1 MKKHIFGILGFIILI
16 VMFLY
21 LQMFFIMYNI
31 KIKDLTNDGVMLTI
45 FGQDFVYEYNNENF

>member
-16 VMFLY
+16 IMFLY

-31 KIKDLTNDGVMLTI
+31 KIKHLTDYGVMLTV
-45 FGQDFVYEYNNENF
+45 FGQDFVYEYNNDNF

>member
-31 KIKDLTNDGVMLTI
+31 KIKDLTNEGVMLTI
-45 FGQDFVYEYNNENF
+45 FGQDFVYEYDNF